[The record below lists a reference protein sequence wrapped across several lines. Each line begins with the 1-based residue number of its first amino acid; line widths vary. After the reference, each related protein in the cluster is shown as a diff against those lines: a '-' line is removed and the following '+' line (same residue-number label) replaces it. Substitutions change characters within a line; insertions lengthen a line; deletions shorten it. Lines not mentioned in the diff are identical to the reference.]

1 MKWFTN
7 IMVDLKWFKK
17 KNYRDILMQIVDNT
31 GIKFDNCS
39 CFFSI

>member
-1 MKWFTN
+1 MKWFIN

-17 KNYRDILMQIVDNT
+17 KNYCDILKQNVDNI

-39 CFFSI
+39 CFFFI